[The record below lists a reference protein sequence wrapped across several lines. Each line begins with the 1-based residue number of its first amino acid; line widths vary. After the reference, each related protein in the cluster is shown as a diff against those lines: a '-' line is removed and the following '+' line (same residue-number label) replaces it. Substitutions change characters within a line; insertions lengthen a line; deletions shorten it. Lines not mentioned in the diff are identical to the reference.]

1 MKLFRTRALVRG
13 FLTIWSAAWLLV
25 PVHGQSRTS
34 ANTAAVDAAFAKFW
48 DARTPVEAARTVDTV
63 VGTGVSYDEALRRLT
78 QGRSYVA
85 QKSGVMMLTNRTEDK
100 VEHYYAVTVPPAYDP
115 GKRYQVRFQ
124 LHGGVMGRTTNQP
137 RNSGDIG
144 ALAGAEQFYV
154 IPYGWTD
161 APWWS
166 EDQVLN
172 MNAIVDSL
180 KRTYNIDENRV
191 VVSGVSDGGTGAY
204 YLAMRDTTPFASFL
218 PLNGF
223 IMVLANIDTGI
234 RDELYPNNLRNKPF
248 FAVNGGRD
256 RLYPTAAVDP
266 YVAHMKKSG
275 VSIDYHPQPLGEH
288 NTAWWP
294 DVKESFERFAAD
306 HPREPSPAH
315 LTWET
320 FDLKHNRAHWLVID
334 RLGRQGNDPRNL
346 QDVNELSPS
355 EGMVVPLFEHRQRS
369 GRVDLVRSGN
379 SVEAITRGVAAYTL
393 LVSPDAFD
401 LSQPIKVVSN
411 GKTVFEGNVRP
422 SLATLMKWAARDN
435 DRTMLYAAEIPITL
449 GK

>member
-1 MKLFRTRALVRG
+1 M
-13 FLTIWSAAWLLV
+13 
-25 PVHGQSRTS
+25 
-34 ANTAAVDAAFAKFW
+34 
-48 DARTPVEAARTVDTV
+48 
-63 VGTGVSYDEALRRLT
+63 
-78 QGRSYVA
+78 GRS
-85 QKSGVMMLTNRTEDK
+85 
-100 VEHYYAVTVPPAYDP
+100 
-115 GKRYQVRFQ
+115 
-124 LHGGVMGRTTNQP
+124 TNQP

-204 YLAMRDTTPFASFL
+204 YLAMRETTPFASFL

-234 RDELYPNNLRNKPF
+234 RDQLYPNNLRNKPF
-248 FAVNGGRD
+248 FVVNGGRD
-256 RLYPTAAVDP
+256 RLYPTAAVEP
-266 YVAHMKKSG
+266 YVLHLKKAG
-275 VSIDYHPQPLGEH
+275 VSVDYHPQPLGEH

-306 HPREPSPAH
+306 HPRDPSPAR

-320 FDLKHNRAHWLVID
+320 SNLKHNRAHWLVID
-334 RLGRQGNDPRNL
+334 RLGMQPGDPRNL
-346 QDVNELSPS
+346 PDVNDFSPNEL
-355 EGMVVPLFEHRQRS
+355 MAIPLFERRAAS
-369 GRVDLVRSGN
+369 GRVDLVRNGQHGRGDDPRRRRLHAARLTGRVRSRVSRSRSRRTARWSSRGKSSRAPRPCSSGPLATTIGRC
-379 SVEAITRGVAAYTL
+379 STL
-393 LVSPDAFD
+393 LKYRSSWRGRSSSLVLGSWA
-401 LSQPIKVVSN
+401 L
-411 GKTVFEGNVRP
+411 VRP
-422 SLATLMKWAARDN
+422 WSWVRPGPRSSVAMKHGTKRAHCRAWPSIDSRICASGRRRSDSVISL
-435 DRTMLYAAEIPITL
+435 EI
-449 GK
+449 